1 MIILLMVY
9 FGCFYILIKM
19 IKEAIKELK

>member
-9 FGCFYILIKM
+9 FGCIYILIKM